1 MEVAQTSSAPAR
13 GLRGVIPNP
22 GPMSMDASRTSPI
35 DVWHQGVGPTSFESS
50 WLQGGVKTLSS
61 SSHFFHFY
69 VVLLVQQE
77 PASGHCLQ
85 LVLLPCGGAF
95 GLDGKLLSHGIHI
108 NTRTQSFPAE
118 HCTLKKM
125 MFSTSPIRPNVLGN
139 LCGVNVH
146 ETF

>member
-35 DVWHQGVGPTSFESS
+35 DVWHQGVGLTSFESS

-95 GLDGKLLSHGIHI
+95 GLDGKLLSHGKPYKYQDPEFPS
-108 NTRTQSFPAE
+108 RTLHLEEDDQCFQLHPFV
-118 HCTLKKM
+118 L
-125 MFSTSPIRPNVLGN
+125 MFW
-139 LCGVNVH
+139 
-146 ETF
+146 ETFAG